1 MKIFRAV
8 LVTIIF
14 VIALISASA
23 LALLSPPKAS
33 AGCGGPYPP
42 KPAKVWA
49 KSGPAGGEVT
59 LYWDE
64 VPYAN
69 RFAVAYGMSSGKYT
83 YGADNI
89 GGTQSRSYT
98 VKGLNPG
105 GRYAFVLAAA
115 RDCASSPFSSEI

>member
-8 LVTIIF
+8 LGIIIF

-33 AGCGGPYPP
+33 AQCGGPYPP
-42 KPAKVWA
+42 KPQMVWA
-49 KSGPAGGEVT
+49 KSGPGGGEVT
-59 LYWDE
+59 LYWNE

-69 RFAVAYGMSSGKYT
+69 RYALAYGMSSGNYT

-89 GGTQSRSYT
+89 GGTQSRNYT
-98 VKGLNPG
+98 VKGLNPA
-105 GRYAFVLAAA
+105 GRYAFVLAGA
-115 RDCASSPFSSEI
+115 RDCASSPFSS